1 MNLVK
6 SYNIEILFQRRS
18 KVGQNILNYLKENGY
33 TKSGFALNTNI
44 SRPTLDKLING
55 EIDSKTTFNTHLQKI
70 IQKYNISKVELL
82 EDKVKNSDTPTDAFS
97 DNRPKDKKRMYETNE
112 MFIILDDIISLFE
125 MYYKR

>member
-1 MNLVK
+1 MK

>member
-6 SYNIEILFQRRS
+6 TYNLDILFQKRK

-33 TKSGFALNTNI
+33 TKSGFAKNSNI

-70 IQKYNISKVELL
+70 IQKYNISELELL
-82 EDKVKNSDTPTDAFS
+82 DDKVKYNDTPIAVFS
-97 DNRPKDKKRMYETNE
+97 DNRPEDKMRMPETNE
-112 MFIILDDIISLFE
+112 MFMILDDIISLFE